1 MVLMD
6 QLRRTINAAWLSSN
20 SSLTKERG
28 DMEQIRILLVGSLLT
43 VLAMYFPPAYSLETD
58 LLMVV
63 LFAIALVCSL
73 GRIYLSHSRMT
84 VATAMPRS
92 SASERW

>member
-1 MVLMD
+1 MEKRIVLMAVA
-6 QLRRTINAAWLSSN
+6 LMVT
-20 SSLTKERG
+20 
-28 DMEQIRILLVGSLLT
+28 
-43 VLAMYFPPAYSLETD
+43 LAVHFPPAYSSETD
-58 LLMVV
+58 LLMAA

>member
-1 MVLMD
+1 MEQRMVLM
-6 QLRRTINAAWLSSN
+6 AAV
-20 SSLTKERG
+20 
-28 DMEQIRILLVGSLLT
+28 LLVTLA
-43 VLAMYFPPAYSLETD
+43 VLFPPAYSFDLESYSLVFLPGGFEGRIDAD
-58 LLMVV
+58 LLIAE

-73 GRIYLSHSRMT
+73 GRLYVSHSRMT